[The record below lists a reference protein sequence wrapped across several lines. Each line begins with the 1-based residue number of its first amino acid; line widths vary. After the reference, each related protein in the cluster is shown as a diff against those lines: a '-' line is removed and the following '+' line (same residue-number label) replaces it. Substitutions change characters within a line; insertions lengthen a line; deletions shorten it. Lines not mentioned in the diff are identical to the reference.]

1 MIIDITHIDPYIL
14 FRIRDDLD
22 NKSRIQELL
31 ELVRKYVDNGQKYF
45 AFGFSQNSFFYPSS
59 ISVVVQCSEMIKSAD
74 GFMSIIDKNADLED
88 MVESFDADNFIRL
101 FNNVD
106 EMLFVASPTLRKT

>member
-1 MIIDITHIDPYIL
+1 MIIDLTHIDPYIL
-14 FRIRDDLD
+14 FRIKDDLD
-22 NKSRIQELL
+22 NKSSIQELM
-31 ELVRKYVDNGQKYF
+31 ELVRKYVDSGQKYF

-59 ISVVVQCSEMIKSAD
+59 ISVVVQCCEIIKAAD

-88 MVESFDADNFIRL
+88 MVESIDTDRFIKL

-106 EMLFVASPTLRKT
+106 EMLYFVSPTLRKI